1 MKKFKS
7 IIKRFVSLV
16 KSSYNTVCR
25 KSPYIE
31 PVLIIGGSLLVAL
44 LIILPIKSM
53 SNEEVIT
60 IETNEAEVAFYN
72 NDYEKAIDE
81 YERLQKDDKWPIW
94 EVKIAEIYSIK
105 GEIEKSNQLLKS
117 ATLTRN
123 KILYGEE
130 KDKYKDKDSEFINY
144 VVFTY
149 FMNGEYEEAIDVA
162 EAFVLENGKD
172 KNLMKTLY
180 TIYMINGQIEKAKEI
195 LDSYDVDR
203 ESAYDLALLAKMN
216 ILVDNWDDGLKLL
229 NEAFNKDNDEVK
241 VYDVISEVANYDKDG
256 IITKLTELSNKNPN
270 ELSYKMFMAKVYSM
284 SQDSSKKALDIIEKI
299 ENEDVGNIQVRLIKS
314 DVYKNTG
321 NESDAK
327 EILEDIENVD
337 KNSYSDYYI
346 AGWQSFESGDY
357 DKALELSKKSIIE
370 NRDYPYNYGLLIPEI
385 MRATGNDKLSE
396 GYFRTALYAEPF
408 NYNII
413 IKIADYYADKSIDNE
428 IARKYYKLAVGL
440 NQKDAETY
448 YKLATLDLV
457 DKKNDSAIEYLN
469 KAININESEGKYYR
483 ALGTAYLNEGEDDKA
498 IESIRNAY
506 AIDENDALTLNN
518 AAYYYIFIEE
528 NIERGMENIKAA
540 YEAIN
545 SSMDNKTIVTI
556 TENYNKTKTLYD
568 KYNRG
573 EESDMRTSDFVL
585 FY

>member
-299 ENEDVGNIQVRLIKS
+299 ENENVGNIQVRLIKS

-346 AGWQSFESGDY
+346 AGWQSFKSGDY

-483 ALGTAYLNEGEDDKA
+483 ALGTAYLNEDEDDKA